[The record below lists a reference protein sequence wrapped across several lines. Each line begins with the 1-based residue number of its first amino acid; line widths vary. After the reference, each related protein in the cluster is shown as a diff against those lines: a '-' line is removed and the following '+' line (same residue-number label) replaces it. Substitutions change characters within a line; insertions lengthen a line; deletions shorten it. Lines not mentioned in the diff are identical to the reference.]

1 MLVGRLRRSDRQ
13 AFELIFD
20 RYKEQLYF
28 FTQGYLHS
36 YADSEE
42 IIQNVF
48 LSLWES
54 RDSLKEELSL
64 KSFLYKITVNNIY
77 NYLKHKAI
85 ENKYLEH
92 VSNQEVKLDDNSEE
106 SIIFNDLKKTID
118 QLVEDL
124 PSKQQLIFKL
134 SRKEG
139 LSHNEI
145 AARLGLSVRSVENQ
159 IYKALKHIRERL
171 KNEYQIAE

>member
-1 MLVGRLRRSDRQ
+1 MLVRRLRKGDKQ
-13 AFELIFD
+13 AFELIFN

-36 YADSEE
+36 STDSEE

-85 ENKYLEH
+85 EHKYLEYIS
-92 VSNQEVKLDDNSEE
+92 VQEIKLEDNSEE
-106 SIIFNDLKKTID
+106 SIIYNDLKKNID
-118 QLVEDL
+118 QLINDL

-145 AARLGLSVRSVENQ
+145 AVRLGLSVRSVENQ
-159 IYKALKHIRERL
+159 LYRALKHIREKL